1 MVSKGGTNGFHGS
14 LFEYLRNHAL
24 DARNFF
30 DYPSVA
36 TGPDFRLPPYRR
48 NQYGGSVGGPIKRDK
63 AFFFATYEALKERL
77 GLTNI
82 NNVPSTG
89 CRGPAGAVITNTV
102 CPQLGSVSS
111 VTIAAASAPLLTLY
125 PLPNLPNN
133 QFTFPST
140 SRTDEHYG
148 QARGDYIFS
157 ENDSLFVRYS
167 ADSDV
172 AFSSPW

>member
-1 MVSKGGTNGFHGS
+1 MQPGKPEKENLIKPVSQFLPGLEGIREWRVVTNSFSAEYGLRIGAQVLMVSKGGANGWHGS

-89 CRGPAGAVITNTV
+89 CRGPAGAVIWNGQGTQ
-102 CPQLGSVSS
+102 PAGSLG
-111 VTIAAASAPLLTLY
+111 P
-125 PLPNLPNN
+125 
-133 QFTFPST
+133 
-140 SRTDEHYG
+140 
-148 QARGDYIFS
+148 
-157 ENDSLFVRYS
+157 
-167 ADSDV
+167 
-172 AFSSPW
+172 